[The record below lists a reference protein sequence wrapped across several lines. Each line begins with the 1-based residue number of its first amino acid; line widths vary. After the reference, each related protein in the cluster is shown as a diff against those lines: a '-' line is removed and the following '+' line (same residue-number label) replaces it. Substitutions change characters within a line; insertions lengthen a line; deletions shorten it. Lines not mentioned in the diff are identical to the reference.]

1 VVPTWTTRISF
12 GSNTG
17 WDKCKWSNKAT
28 VYSSDT
34 LIFFPN
40 TTTTHR
46 EFVFLQLG
54 KMYVPAFN
62 FSSIKQWCYLSSFQK
77 QYTSFFSFHKTMMSI
92 NILPKPSSKNA
103 IYFSSKNN
111 TFFSFHKQWCQL
123 LSFQKKKWRE
133 LWVNVCAKEN
143 ICILKESN
151 TLIHVFIFL
160 W

>member
-1 VVPTWTTRISF
+1 MVPTWTTRISF
-12 GSNTG
+12 GSNTS
-17 WDKCKWSNKAT
+17 WDKCKWSKKAT
-28 VYSSDT
+28 GYSSDT

-62 FSSIKQWCYLSSFQK
+62 FSSIKQWCYLFSFKK

-111 TFFSFHKQWCQL
+111 TCFFPFINNDVNCYSSKRKNDMNYGLTYVQRKVCVC
-123 LSFQKKKWRE
+123 SRKVICGYRR
-133 LWVNVCAKEN
+133 WV
-143 ICILKESN
+143 
-151 TLIHVFIFL
+151 
-160 W
+160 